1 MPNSDIAGQAA
12 IRAFNERRA
21 DGRPRSLKGGLLR
34 FNRGYGT
41 MECVVRD
48 FSDAGARLVF
58 GEAVAVPAR
67 FELRIGT
74 DGAWRPAL
82 VRWRR
87 DDQVGVSFG

>member
-1 MPNSDIAGQAA
+1 MPNSHIAGQAA
-12 IRAFNERRA
+12 IRTSSERRA
-21 DGRPRSLKGGLLR
+21 CGRPRSLKGGLLR

-41 MECVVRD
+41 MECVVRNL
-48 FSDAGARLVF
+48 SAGGARLVF
-58 GEAVAVPAR
+58 GDAVAVPAR